1 VDSLQWGDPP
11 PTGFNQICKSAVK
24 IFVNDD
30 HFLDVLNIYKMAVWS
45 KAGTVFYRSDGGTK
59 LAPLPG

>member
-24 IFVNDD
+24 IVLNYDN
-30 HFLDVLNIYKMAVWS
+30 FLDVLNIYKMAVWS
-45 KAGTVFYRSDGGTK
+45 KTGTVFYPSDGGTK
-59 LAPLPG
+59 LAALSG